1 MVSER
6 HDHRHAIDSTST
18 QILGGLH
25 GVQFGHRQR
34 QRYCQSLAA
43 AAAAAAMTRSNDELD
58 RRIFSRNDAITRPSS
73 ARGAD
78 R

>member
-18 QILGGLH
+18 RILGGLH

-34 QRYCQSLAA
+34 QRYCQSIAA
-43 AAAAAAMTRSNDELD
+43 DAAAAMTCSNDELD
-58 RRIFSRNDAITRPSS
+58 RRIFSRNDAIARPSA